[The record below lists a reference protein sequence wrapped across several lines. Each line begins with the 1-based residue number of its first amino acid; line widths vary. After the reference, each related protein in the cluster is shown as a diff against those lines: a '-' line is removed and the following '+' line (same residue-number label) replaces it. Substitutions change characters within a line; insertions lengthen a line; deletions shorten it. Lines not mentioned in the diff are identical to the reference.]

1 MRRITFLVLVMAL
14 CYSNN
19 TEAQFLKKLTKKLE
33 DKLDRTTKNLEDKA
47 DKQVDKILG
56 LDENDSIPSVN
67 GTEMEMDETGTDE
80 MDYPNETADNNQE
93 VGFRAYSKYDFVPGT
108 NLVAFEDFSSD
119 SVGDF
124 PQKWNTNS
132 SAEVVTLNTLPG
144 KWLRIGNGWGTYV
157 FDGIPQ
163 DLPDDF
169 TLEFDLLYD
178 FNADTYAFK
187 RYVNVVLS
195 ELENPNMYMDEFS
208 YGKEVTTI
216 SLSNSAS
223 ARGVALDKKTAKK
236 GMNVSGNNNHPAF
249 SKAGKSG
256 VPYHI
261 AILKKGSRIKVYV
274 DQDKVLDIPRGA
286 DNNLNYRTLRFESSV
301 SPENEYFY
309 LGNVKFATG
318 VESGERLFKNGS
330 HTAYGI
336 TFDSGSASI
345 QPASY
350 ASIKQIA
357 QAIQSDATGNYLI
370 TGHTDSDGDTSLNM
384 PLSESRAEA
393 VKAALVSEFGIDAS
407 RLQTAGKG
415 SLEPVSS
422 ENTATAKALNRRV
435 TITKL

>member
-1 MRRITFLVLVMAL
+1 MKHLTFLLVLMAF
-14 CYSNN
+14 CY
-19 TEAQFLKKLTKKLE
+19 TGTIEAQFLKKLTKKLE
-33 DKLDRTTKNLEDKA
+33 QKLDKTTKSLEDKA

-56 LDENDSIPSVN
+56 LEDEDEDEEFPM
-67 GTEMEMDETGTDE
+67 TDDMEMDEME
-80 MDYPNETADNNQE
+80 YPQDTAE
-93 VGFRAYSKYDFVPGT
+93 SYEEKGFEAYSKYDFVPGT
-108 NLVAFEDFSSD
+108 NLVAFEDFSED
-119 SVGDF
+119 LLGDL

-132 SAEVVTLNTLPG
+132 SAEVVTLSTLPG
-144 KWLRIGNGWGTYV
+144 KWLRIGNGLGTYV
-157 FDGIPQ
+157 FEGIPQ
-163 DLPDDF
+163 DLPKDF
-169 TLEFDLLYD
+169 TLEFDMLYD
-178 FNADTYAFK
+178 FNAENYAFK

-195 ELENPNMYMDEFS
+195 ELENPNMYMDKFS
-208 YGKEVTTI
+208 YGKQVTTI
-216 SLSNSAS
+216 SLSNSSSTRA
-223 ARGVALDKKTAKK
+223 VVLNKKTVQK
-236 GMNVSGNNNHPAF
+236 GMNVSGSNNHPAF
-249 SKAGKSG
+249 SKNGKSG

-286 DNNLNYRTLRFESSV
+286 ENEINYRTLRFESNV
-301 SPENEYFY
+301 SPKNEYFY

-318 VESGERLFKNGS
+318 VESGERLFKNGT

-370 TGHTDSDGDTSLNM
+370 TGHTDSDGDVALNM

-393 VKAALVSEFGIDAS
+393 VKAALVSEFGIDSS

-415 SLEPVSS
+415 SSEPVST
-422 ENTATAKALNRRV
+422 ENTVTAKALNRRV
-435 TITKL
+435 TISKL

>member
-1 MRRITFLVLVMAL
+1 MKRITFFLLLMAL
-14 CYSNN
+14 CYSSN

-33 DKLDRTTKNLEDKA
+33 QKLDKTTKSLEDKA

-56 LDENDSIPSVN
+56 LDESDSIPSID
-67 GTEMEMDETGTDE
+67 GSEMEIDEMGAGE
-80 MDYPNETADNNQE
+80 MDYPNDSAESYGEA
-93 VGFRAYSKYDFVPGT
+93 GFEAYSKYDFVPGT
-108 NLVAFEDFSSD
+108 NLVAFEDFSED
-119 SVGDF
+119 PVGDL

-132 SAEVVTLNTLPG
+132 SAEVVTLSTLPG

-157 FDGIPQ
+157 FEGIPQ
-163 DLPDDF
+163 DLPEDF
-169 TLEFDLLYD
+169 TLEFDMLYD
-178 FNADTYAFK
+178 FDADTYAFK

-223 ARGVALDKKTAKK
+223 ARGVVLDKKTAQK
-236 GMNVSGNNNHPAF
+236 GMNVSGSNNHPAF
-249 SKAGKSG
+249 SKTGKSG
-256 VPYHI
+256 IPYHI

-286 DNNLNYRTLRFESSV
+286 ENNLSYRTLRFESSV

-309 LGNVKFATG
+309 LGNVRFATG
-318 VESGERLFKNGS
+318 VESGERLFKNGT

-350 ASIKQIA
+350 ASLKQIA
-357 QAIQSDATGNYLI
+357 QAIQSDANGNYLI
-370 TGHTDSDGDTSLNM
+370 TGHTDSDGDASLNM

-393 VKAALVSEFGIDAS
+393 VKEALVSEFGIDGS

-415 SLEPVSS
+415 SSEPVSTES
-422 ENTATAKALNRRV
+422 SATAKALNRRV
-435 TITKL
+435 TISKL